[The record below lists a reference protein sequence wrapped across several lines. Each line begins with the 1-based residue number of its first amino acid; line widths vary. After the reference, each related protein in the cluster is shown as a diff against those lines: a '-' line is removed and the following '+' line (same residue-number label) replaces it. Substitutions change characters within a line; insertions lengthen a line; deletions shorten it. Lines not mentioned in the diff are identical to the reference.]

1 MSIESNGFDMLLR
14 FAAFGLDIADCT
26 AFVIDATAG
35 VVDDVVDVIPPPL
48 PPDVAARRFDDVSFF
63 NM

>member
-14 FAAFGLDIADCT
+14 FAAFGLDMADCT

-35 VVDDVVDVIPPPL
+35 VADDAVDVMLPL
-48 PPDVAARRFDDVSFF
+48 PPDDAARRFDDVSFF